1 MDVEIKGTSLVVT
14 RGGQLDWVEQA
25 NFRYLRY
32 QYTDSNSPDGLSAW
46 LEDDIAQVVSRCKSI
61 SGGFRQQA
69 LNRLFAQAALRHKA
83 SVVLVVGLEGASL
96 DIPRVAS
103 LMGLPALMLLN
114 RSYGEVIAGLVPAEL
129 TWLQDS
135 LLRCELNF
143 ASSAS
148 LDSWTEAFPNIEFH
162 EESKLAARL
171 AAASSANSIQHE
183 FDYSTYEFCLR
194 DHPLLMQMQQNEA
207 GHFDSCKNVLDLGCG
222 AGIFLQLL
230 SERGIKAKGVER
242 DPKIA
247 EYGRG
252 MGLDITTDDALEFLA
267 KQKASFDGIY
277 CSHFVEHLPVEL
289 VQRLLKLMAEALEP
303 GGVLLLAFPDPES
316 IRSQLF
322 GFWRDPEHVR
332 FYHPEL
338 ITTFALALGLECEW
352 SSYDAQPHQVHHFE
366 VKPEPLGEIPAFPK
380 AQTVELP
387 QAGSLWE
394 RVLDRL
400 GVMSKKS
407 QEQQVHL
414 AKQRELEL
422 EHFYERQRQYMMGL
436 TERTESLWKINQT
449 WAWNDNVSLKLRKP
463 K

>member
-1 MDVEIKGTSLVVT
+1 MDVEIRTNSLIVT
-14 RGGQLDWVEQA
+14 RGDQLDAGEQA
-25 NFRYLRY
+25 DFRYLSY
-32 QYTDSNSPDGLSAW
+32 QYTNNDSPDGLSAW
-46 LEDDIAQVVSRCKSI
+46 FDGESIQVMSCCRSI
-61 SGGFRQQA
+61 RGGFRQQA
-69 LNRLFAQAALRHKA
+69 LNRLFAQAALKLKA
-83 SVVLVVGLEGASL
+83 SVVLVVGLEGSTL

-103 LMGLPALMLLN
+103 LMGLPALMLLD
-114 RSYGEVIAGLVPAEL
+114 RAYDEVAAGLVDAEL
-129 TWLQDS
+129 TWLRDS
-135 LLRCELNF
+135 LVRCEMNF
-143 ASSAS
+143 ATS
-148 LDSWTEAFPNIEFH
+148 DSIGSWCRAFPDIEFH
-162 EESKLAARL
+162 AESKLAARL
-171 AAASSANSIQHE
+171 SAPASGVSLQHE

-207 GHFDSCKNVLDLGCG
+207 GHFDNCSNVLDLGCG

-267 KQKASFDGIY
+267 KQKSSFDGIY

-366 VKPEPLGEIPAFPK
+366 VMPEPLVEIPALPK
-380 AQTVELP
+380 LEASVPQQASSWWESVLDHLGIVSKRNQDLQTELTK
-387 QAGSLWE
+387 QWE
-394 RVLDRL
+394 R
-400 GVMSKKS
+400 
-407 QEQQVHL
+407 
-414 AKQRELEL
+414 ELQ
-422 EHFYERQRQYMMGL
+422 HYHDQQRQYLLGL
-436 TERTESLWKINQT
+436 TQRTESLWKINQT